1 MSLWQKELNDLLF
14 NVPPA
19 CVHVCYR
26 CASAQMVSPP
36 SPSFIEPAPLPL
48 VNIHILTI
56 ILKNEQNRAGH
67 ASSGSLAWIL
77 HAPRASSRSLIVHRI
92 SCYKHRFS
100 WSSPLGIKW
109 YYDTTQC
116 LRVVWSVRDYH
127 CTKPPLVLFL
137 WQCAVPLGS
146 IGVLKKAKYTL
157 ILCFCA
163 GLWYRGD
170 HRASNVCVCLH
181 AFRGTWLWHPETL
194 LCLTHMHP
202 FITPHLFLFVITF
215 PEALCTA
222 YHIWTWR
229 ERGRVD
235 GLSLLCCQKQWKVVY
250 SRWEYIVS
258 WVEGVHVYRLHGG
271 GCFCSSRP
279 WRRALLKREGHSNM
293 LSIGL
298 MLTDGVLSCVC
309 GQDVHVAEKV
319 THPPLVYLQIIIGR
333 GWGDD
338 PVFLLLQC
346 LQSVLLSHSHSC
358 TASFKTHQ

>member
-1 MSLWQKELNDLLF
+1 MYGIITAPNPRWFYFCDSVLYLWDPLECSRKQSTHLS
-14 NVPPA
+14 
-19 CVHVCYR
+19 
-26 CASAQMVSPP
+26 CASVQVYGTEETTERPMCVCVCMHSGA
-36 SPSFIEPAPLPL
+36 LGCG
-48 VNIHILTI
+48 
-56 ILKNEQNRAGH
+56 ILKH
-67 ASSGSLAWIL
+67 YFVSLTCIPL
-77 HAPRASSRSLIVHRI
+77 SPHIFFCLSSRSQRL
-92 SCYKHRFS
+92 
-100 WSSPLGIKW
+100 
-109 YYDTTQC
+109 
-116 LRVVWSVRDYH
+116 
-127 CTKPPLVLFL
+127 
-137 WQCAVPLGS
+137 
-146 IGVLKKAKYTL
+146 
-157 ILCFCA
+157 
-163 GLWYRGD
+163 
-170 HRASNVCVCLH
+170 
-181 AFRGTWLWHPETL
+181 
-194 LCLTHMHP
+194 
-202 FITPHLFLFVITF
+202 
-215 PEALCTA
+215 ALCTA

-298 MLTDGVLSCVC
+298 MLTDCVLSCVC

>member
-56 ILKNEQNRAGH
+56 ILKNEQNRTGH

-77 HAPRASSRSLIVHRI
+77 HAPRASSSSLIVHRI

-116 LRVVWSVRDYH
+116 LRVVWSRRDYH

-215 PEALCTA
+215 PETGTLHCVS
-222 YHIWTWR
+222 YLNL
-229 ERGRVD
+229 ERKGAGR
-235 GLSLLCCQKQWKVVY
+235 W
-250 SRWEYIVS
+250 IVS
-258 WVEGVHVYRLHGG
+258 PLLPKTVKGCVQSVGVHSFMSWG
-271 GCFCSSRP
+271 
-279 WRRALLKREGHSNM
+279 RA
-293 LSIGL
+293 
-298 MLTDGVLSCVC
+298 CV
-309 GQDVHVAEKV
+309 
-319 THPPLVYLQIIIGR
+319 
-333 GWGDD
+333 
-338 PVFLLLQC
+338 
-346 LQSVLLSHSHSC
+346 
-358 TASFKTHQ
+358 